1 VLSSVKL
8 VEVTVSWEPSAADP
22 REAEKI
28 NAEIGRVLK
37 AILPFA
43 HKLVFADLEG
53 VRLRVDSAIL
63 SQLRKLR
70 KTLRYVDVSFEEVE
84 S

>member
-1 VLSSVKL
+1 MLSSVKL
-8 VEVTVSWEPSAADP
+8 VEVTVTWEIAADP
-22 REAEKI
+22 RESEKI
-28 NAEIGRVLK
+28 NAEIGKVLK
-37 AILPFA
+37 TILPFA

-53 VRLRVDSAIL
+53 VRLRVDSTIL

-70 KTLRYVDVSFEEVE
+70 NGLRYVDISFEEVE